1 MAKAVGEIRT
11 DFILLEDRQLAFDTG
26 SCALLAGRHVQVAGV
41 AGRYC
46 SAIQE
51 LLCFTFSHFTKFLK
65 SQLHKLVFLIV
76 FVESHSSNLCFF
88 GFNPVTNC
96 YFQTCHTSL
105 HTIDL
110 RVPRKCKREGLE
122 STGPFHVRQRF
133 HCFLP
138 MRKYIYKLHIN
149 FIRLYRIFL
158 RKD

>member
-76 FVESHSSNLCFF
+76 FVESHSSKFVFF
-88 GFNPVTNC
+88 
-96 YFQTCHTSL
+96 
-105 HTIDL
+105 
-110 RVPRKCKREGLE
+110 
-122 STGPFHVRQRF
+122 
-133 HCFLP
+133 
-138 MRKYIYKLHIN
+138 
-149 FIRLYRIFL
+149 RL
-158 RKD
+158 